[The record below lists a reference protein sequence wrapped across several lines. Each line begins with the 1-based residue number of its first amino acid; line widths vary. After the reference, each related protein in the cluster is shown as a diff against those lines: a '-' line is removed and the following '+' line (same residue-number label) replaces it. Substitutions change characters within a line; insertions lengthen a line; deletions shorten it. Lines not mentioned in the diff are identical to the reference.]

1 MVYYRRVWA
10 LSWCKSPDI
19 TFIPRLNMVIENK
32 EIATEGMNVQCLIAN
47 IIKNGG
53 LRKENN
59 KWQNL
64 PLGVKCHKLQ
74 QLTGM

>member
-19 TFIPRLNMVIENK
+19 TFIPRLNTVIENK

-47 IIKNGG
+47 IKNGG
-53 LRKENN
+53 L
-59 KWQNL
+59 
-64 PLGVKCHKLQ
+64 
-74 QLTGM
+74 